1 MRRNLFWLGLAVLA
15 VAVAGSLA
23 GLGGAPAN
31 AVAQEV
37 APSPRRESG
46 IEDHLRRPD
55 WLGERYHHERG
66 PLSVNGV
73 YLGIDRGELEA
84 YYGGPRREQ
93 GDFLVYQLK
102 GGRKGPGQS
111 PEVMVAREP
120 FASTVRGTT
129 LQQGV
134 ITNGYLDRD
143 SYLILWA
150 MGDWSASGSE
160 EGFYQQQFSE
170 RAVRSTFPGSPS
182 GELDSQGSG
191 SLRFLLP
198 VHECVCQVD
207 FERGMARWVWLRPL

>member
-1 MRRNLFWLGLAVLA
+1 MRRNLFWLGLVVLA
-15 VAVAGSLA
+15 VAVAGSLV
-23 GLGGAPAN
+23 GLGGPPAN

-37 APSPRRESG
+37 ASSPRQSG

-66 PLSVNGV
+66 PLSVNG
-73 YLGIDRGELEA
+73 
-84 YYGGPRREQ
+84 
-93 GDFLVYQLK
+93 
-102 GGRKGPGQS
+102 
-111 PEVMVAREP
+111 EP

-150 MGDWSASGSE
+150 MGDWSPSGSG
-160 EGFYQQQFSE
+160 EGFYEQQFSE
-170 RAVRSTFPGSPS
+170 QAVRSTFPGSPS